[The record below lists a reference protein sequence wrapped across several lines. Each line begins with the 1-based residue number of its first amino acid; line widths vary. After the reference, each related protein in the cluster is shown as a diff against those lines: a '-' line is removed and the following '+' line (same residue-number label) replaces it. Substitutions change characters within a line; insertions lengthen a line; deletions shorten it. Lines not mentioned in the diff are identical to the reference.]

1 MLILVRHG
9 RTAANAGGLLQGRL
23 DLSLDDV
30 GRRQAREVAAAIGSV
45 DVVITSPL
53 ARAVETA
60 QEFGVD
66 YRVDE
71 RWLELDYGT
80 FDGLK
85 LSEVPTEMW
94 NGWRRD
100 PGYAPP
106 EGESMRSLDVRVR
119 DACDEALAIAR
130 DRDVVIVSHV
140 SPIKAAVA
148 WALGADVQMAF
159 RCHLEQA
166 GVCRVVAGPSGP
178 VLRSFNEVLYTRD

>member
-100 PGYAPP
+100 PGY
-106 EGESMRSLDVRVR
+106 
-119 DACDEALAIAR
+119 
-130 DRDVVIVSHV
+130 
-140 SPIKAAVA
+140 VA
-148 WALGADVQMAF
+148 TG
-159 RCHLEQA
+159 
-166 GVCRVVAGPSGP
+166 G
-178 VLRSFNEVLYTRD
+178 

>member
-1 MLILVRHG
+1 
-9 RTAANAGGLLQGRL
+9 
-23 DLSLDDV
+23 
-30 GRRQAREVAAAIGSV
+30 
-45 DVVITSPL
+45 
-53 ARAVETA
+53 
-60 QEFGVD
+60 
-66 YRVDE
+66 
-71 RWLELDYGT
+71 
-80 FDGLK
+80 
-85 LSEVPTEMW
+85 
-94 NGWRRD
+94 
-100 PGYAPP
+100 
-106 EGESMRSLDVRVR
+106 MRSLDVRVR